1 MSKQLILKFIEQSF
15 TNKKLNKKSK
25 IFLEDLNL
33 DSLEFVKL
41 VTAIEKKFKKK
52 LKLQLLNDISNLD
65 LKKFIGLFK

>member
-15 TNKKLNKKSK
+15 TNKKLNEKSK

-41 VTAIEKKFKKK
+41 VIAIEKKFKKK
-52 LKLQLLNDISNLD
+52 LKLQLVNDISNLD

>member
-33 DSLEFVKL
+33 DFLEFVKL

-52 LKLQLLNDISNLD
+52 LKLQLVNDISNLD

>member
-1 MSKQLILKFIEQSF
+1 MSKQLIFKFIEQSF
-15 TNKKLNKKSK
+15 TNKKLNEKSK

-52 LKLQLLNDISNLD
+52 LKLQLVNDISNLD

>member
-33 DSLEFVKL
+33 DFLN
-41 VTAIEKKFKKK
+41 
-52 LKLQLLNDISNLD
+52 LLS
-65 LKKFIGLFK
+65 

>member
-1 MSKQLILKFIEQSF
+1 MSKQLILKFIVQSF
-15 TNKKLNKKSK
+15 ENKKLNEKSK
-25 IFLEDLNL
+25 IFLQDLNL

-52 LKLQLLNDISNLD
+52 LKLQLVNDISNLD